1 MPTVVM
7 NQKVQDGTSGLHV
20 LSTGKTMSGSHEDS
34 GQCPPEPPQQIRGVG
49 TQPAPQTMPGI
60 PMGTRGAEEV
70 DPGADRNGIQKVEEG
85 R

>member
-1 MPTVVM
+1 
-7 NQKVQDGTSGLHV
+7 
-20 LSTGKTMSGSHEDS
+20 MSGSHEDS

-70 DPGADRNGIQKVEEG
+70 DPGADRNGIQKVEEDEKEDAKQIQNEVH
-85 R
+85 